1 MSGWFQVRV
10 VEGAGGSLR
19 VPIAARSRSLAGAYA
34 KLASLRGDGIEDRR
48 LGVFE
53 PRERRDG
60 NAGRWWR
67 MPTVLA

>member
-10 VEGAGGSLR
+10 VEGGGACLR

-34 KLASLRGDGIEDRR
+34 KLAGLRGSGIDDRR

-60 NAGRWWR
+60 NSGRWWR
-67 MPTVLA
+67 MPAVLA